1 MTILHTDSRDTW
13 ALDTDTDEGNM
24 LDISKKGR

>member
-13 ALDTDTDEGNM
+13 PHETDTDEGNM
-24 LDISKKGR
+24 LDISKGR